1 MKCNKFIGQSPW
13 ENAISAELLTTNKLL
28 QLKLPEWHCKTN
40 LPHRRYIIPEFA
52 FLTLILRLTEWIKGD
67 I

>member
-28 QLKLPEWHCKTN
+28 QLELPEWHCKAN
-40 LPHRRYIIPEFA
+40 LPHRRYMIPEFV
-52 FLTLILRLTEWIKGD
+52 FLTLILRPTE
-67 I
+67 